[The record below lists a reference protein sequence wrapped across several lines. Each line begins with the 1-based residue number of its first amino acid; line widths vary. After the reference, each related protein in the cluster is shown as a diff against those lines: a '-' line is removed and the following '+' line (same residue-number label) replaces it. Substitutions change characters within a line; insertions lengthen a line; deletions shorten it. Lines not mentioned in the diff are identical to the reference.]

1 MGILHCGNTA
11 VLAKAVFEKR
21 AIRQCL
27 PCCIWQIHREGSMPL
42 PFYTAG
48 GGLCAVSY
56 FLASDGLRVRL
67 SPLNCRVMSHES
79 A

>member
-21 AIRQCL
+21 AIRQCS
-27 PCCIWQIHREGSMPL
+27 PCCIWQIHREGPMPL
-42 PFYTAG
+42 PFYAAG
-48 GGLCAVSY
+48 GGLCAVSH
-56 FLASDGLRVRL
+56 FLASDGPKVCPSL
-67 SPLNCRVMSHES
+67 LNCWVMSHES